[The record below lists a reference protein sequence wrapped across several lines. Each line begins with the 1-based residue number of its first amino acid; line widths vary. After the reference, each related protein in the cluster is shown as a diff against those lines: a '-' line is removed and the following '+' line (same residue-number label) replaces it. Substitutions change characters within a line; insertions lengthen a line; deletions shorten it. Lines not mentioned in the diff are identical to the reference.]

1 MFSSLKTRLLLAA
14 ASVIALALIVNAA
27 ISYVTLQRHN
37 DQQVARNLTAV
48 AEGNGLAISE
58 WLGSRIGM
66 LEALAVV
73 PEGHDPMPPL
83 LQLEASG
90 GFIATYLADP
100 QDGGAVFSDGWIA
113 PADYDPRERDWY
125 RQAVETGASIVT
137 EPYTDADSGGLVVTL
152 ATPLYNEAGN
162 LVAVGAGDIDIAE
175 IVTIASDIAP
185 TPESFAFLVTADG
198 VIVAHPDPELSLE
211 SASRLSP
218 RLDAAFLGQ
227 LREAQAPEQ
236 VMLGERSR
244 MLHSQPIS
252 GTDWQLVVALDEHE
266 ATAGLRN
273 LLSSSAITLVLVVI
287 GATLLLGSLLGV
299 MFRRLG
305 AVRNAMND
313 IASGDG
319 DLTQRLPETGRDEVA
334 QIAMAFNQFV
344 SRIEEVMLTIREASE
359 SVTVAANEI
368 ASGGQDLSRRSE
380 DTAASLQESSASI
393 EQISSTVAQTAESAR
408 QASEL
413 SRSATEVAT
422 HESEVID
429 RVVTTM
435 GEISRASEQIGN
447 IVEVMDGIAFQTNL
461 LALNAS
467 VEAARAGEHG
477 RGFAVV
483 ASEVRQLATR
493 SAEAARE
500 IRTLIG
506 SSGEKVAS
514 GTDLVHAAGST
525 MQELMVSVDRV
536 AKVLGEIS
544 VAAGEQSDGIGQIN
558 IAVAELDRLTQ
569 QNAAMVEESNVAAEQ
584 LKDQAEHLAN
594 AVGGF
599 KLSER

>member
-14 ASVIALALIVNAA
+14 ATVIALALIANAA

-37 DQQVARNLTAV
+37 DQQMARNLAAV

-58 WLGSRIGM
+58 WLESRISM
-66 LEALAVV
+66 LEALESA
-73 PEGHDPMPPL
+73 EGASGPMPPL

-90 GFIATYLADP
+90 GFIATYLVDP
-100 QDGGAVFSDGWIA
+100 RNGNAIFSDGWVA
-113 PADYDPRERDWY
+113 PDDYEPREREWY
-125 RQAVETGASIVT
+125 RQAVEAETTIVT
-137 EPYTDADSGGLVVTL
+137 EPYTDADSGDLVVTL
-152 ATPLYNEAGN
+152 ATPFYLDDSLA
-162 LVAVGAGDIDIAE
+162 AVGAGDIAINE
-175 IVTIASDIAP
+175 IVSIASGIAP
-185 TPESFAFLVTADG
+185 TPESFAFLATADG
-198 VIVAHPDPELSLE
+198 VIVAHPDPELSLQPTTSLSSGLDPE
-211 SASRLSP
+211 FLARL
-218 RLDAAFLGQ
+218 RQA
-227 LREAQAPEQ
+227 EAPEPMT
-236 VMLGERSR
+236 VNDRLRL
-244 MLHSQPIS
+244 LHSQPIH
-252 GTDWQLVVALDEHE
+252 GTNWQLIVALDEHE
-266 ATAGLRN
+266 ATAGLRS

-287 GATLLLGSLLGV
+287 GATLLLGTLLTI

-305 AVRNAMND
+305 VVRNAMTD

-319 DLTQRLPETGRDEVA
+319 DLTQRLPEDGRDEVA

-368 ASGGQDLSRRSE
+368 AAGGRDLSRRSE

-393 EQISSTVAQTAESAR
+393 EQISSTVSQTADSAR

-413 SRSATEVAT
+413 SQSATEIAA
-422 HESEVID
+422 HESEVIG

-435 GEISRASEQIGN
+435 GEITSASEQIGN

-500 IRTLIG
+500 IRSLIG
-506 SSGEKVAS
+506 ASSAKVAS
-514 GTDLVHAAGST
+514 GTELVQAAGAT
-525 MQELMVSVDRV
+525 TQELMASVDRV

-544 VAAGEQSDGIGQIN
+544 VAANEQSDGIGQIN

-584 LKDQAEHLAN
+584 LKDQADHLAN